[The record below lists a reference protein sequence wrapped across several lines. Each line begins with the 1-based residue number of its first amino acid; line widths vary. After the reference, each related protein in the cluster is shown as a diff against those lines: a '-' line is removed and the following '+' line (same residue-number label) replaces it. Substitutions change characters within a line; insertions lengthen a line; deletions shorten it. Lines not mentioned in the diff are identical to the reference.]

1 MDRYFQ
7 KEKIMALSLNTNRGA
22 MAALQTLNSTNKG
35 LDQVQKRVSTGLSVA
50 STKDDSATFITAQ
63 NLRGRQGDLKAVTNS
78 LGNAKSIVD
87 VAVSGAEQ
95 ISDAV
100 NQMKTLAK
108 QAADAT
114 ITDTQRASMD
124 KAFSGLRDQINTVI
138 SSSEFNGTNLLNT
151 DTTATGKVQALKS
164 LADGDSTTAGY
175 QADTLVVANQ
185 GMSLPTAAA
194 AGKLTNASSLADAS
208 KATDANL
215 GLDDYQTKVN
225 SALSDLGVASQKI
238 DKQMEFTSKLADTI
252 ESGIG
257 NLVDADMA
265 KESAKLTALQ
275 TKQQLGIQALSIANQ
290 GPQSIGQLFR
300 G

>member
-1 MDRYFQ
+1 
-7 KEKIMALSLNTNRGA
+7 MALSLNTNRGA

-78 LGNAKSIVD
+78 LGNAKSVVD

-114 ITDTQRASMD
+114 ITSDQRTALDTD
-124 KAFSGLRDQINTVI
+124 FKALVKQVDTVVKA
-138 SSSEFNGTNLLNT
+138 SEFNGANLLI
-151 DTTATGKVQALKS
+151 TTAPTGTVNTVNALQS
-164 LADGDSTTAGY
+164 LVNTNSSGGY
-175 QADTLVVANQ
+175 TADTLEVTSAGLSVGTSGA
-185 GMSLPTAAA
+185 SPLSTATTI
-194 AGKLTNASSLADAS
+194 AGAD
-208 KATDANL
+208 
-215 GLDDYQTKVN
+215 N
-225 SALSDLGVASQKI
+225 SAATTAITTLETYGGLVKTAL
-238 DKQMEFTSKLADTI
+238 SKLGSASRNIDAQLSFSSKLGDTLT
-252 ESGIG
+252 SGIG

-265 KESAKLTALQ
+265 KESARLQSLQ
-275 TKQQLGIQALSIANQ
+275 TKQQLGMTALSMANQ
-290 GPQSIGQLFR
+290 GPSAVAQLFR